1 MSIRSSLNKICD
13 LLSRHLPSNAL
24 RIGCQRFRGVKIGQN
39 VFLGYDVVIDQ
50 TYPELVEIEDYARIG
65 PGVIILAH
73 SRPGDC
79 WMDYMGEKQ
88 APVRVKRHAAIYAGA
103 IITPG
108 VTVGECAIVR
118 EGAVVEE
125 NVPPFTMVGGIPA
138 RVLKELPRDKVQ
150 QTDRKER

>member
-1 MSIRSSLNKICD
+1 MGTRAFLNKICD
-13 LLSRHLPSNAL
+13 LLSRHMPSNAL

-50 TYPELVEIEDYARIG
+50 TYPELVEIEDHARIG
-65 PGVIILAH
+65 PGAIILAH

-79 WMDYMGEKQ
+79 WMSYMGEQ
-88 APVRVKRHAAIYAGA
+88 RAPVRVKRHAAIYSGA

-125 NVPPFTMVGGIPA
+125 NVAPFTMVGGIPA

-150 QTDRKER
+150 ETDRKER

>member
-1 MSIRSSLNKICD
+1 M
-13 LLSRHLPSNAL
+13 PSNAL

-50 TYPELVEIEDYARIG
+50 TYPELVEIEDHARIG
-65 PGVIILAH
+65 PGAIILAH

-79 WMDYMGEKQ
+79 WMSYMGEQ
-88 APVRVKRHAAIYAGA
+88 RAPVRVKRHAAIYAGA

-125 NVPPFTMVGGIPA
+125 DVPPYAVVAGNPG
-138 RVLKELPRDKVQ
+138 RVIEELPQEKAQKITRDK
-150 QTDRKER
+150 